1 MNKISF
7 FNANKTESITFE
19 RFGTE
24 VKFEHIEYENDLP
37 VSYFTNNFKFD
48 EYGPIF
54 EGFIPSSTFTILRG
68 MDDCELNEYYRFF
81 K

>member
-37 VSYFTNNFKFD
+37 VSYFT
-48 EYGPIF
+48 
-54 EGFIPSSTFTILRG
+54 TILNL
-68 MDDCELNEYYRFF
+68 MNMVQFLKDLSHHQHSQF
-81 K
+81 